1 MADDR
6 AVKAGGASVELSADM
21 TRLMPSLS
29 KAEASMTGWAA
40 RLASRLGVIIGG
52 AVGAAFAK
60 TAVLAAAEQ
69 DKLNISLAGGLAQGG
84 DTSDAGYR
92 RAIKF
97 AEAQARSVLASK
109 ESIQSAMAQAAAQG
123 FLGDRLEDVARA
135 AVGWATTMGT
145 DVPSAMGQV
154 LAGVN
159 GFGRGLTR
167 YGLDLDKVTDKEER
181 LRMLIDASG
190 AGYQRAS
197 IEVQGLSG
205 ALNQS
210 GKAWGEFKERAGT
223 GITVAIGGPETFERI
238 AVAVDGIGVA
248 AQKAG
253 DGFAGMIDV
262 LRGGWYIIDGLGRSI
277 IGITAQLLTLG
288 RFGKE
293 ITKSGISQVMK
304 GSTREMNEAEI
315 RAWMKQNGHTITPE
329 FEAMLQK
336 KFWAGERK
344 PMTGG
349 STGAE
354 RPDRLDG
361 GTSIGT
367 IAAAALPGWRP
378 QLSSIAPAV
387 ATVAREVTKPATADM
402 QQAQLDAL
410 NKIAANTGAPL
421 GAVAE

>member
-29 KAEASMTGWAA
+29 KAEASMTGWAS

-52 AVGAAFAK
+52 AMGAAFAK
-60 TAVLAAAEQ
+60 TSVLAAAEQ

-84 DTSDAGYR
+84 DNSDTGYR
-92 RAIKF
+92 RALKF

-123 FLGDRLEDVARA
+123 FLGDRLEDVTRA

-159 GFGRGLTR
+159 GVGRGLTR

-181 LRMLIDASG
+181 LRLLIDASRG
-190 AGYQRAS
+190 GYQRAA

-205 ALNQS
+205 ALNQT
-210 GKAWGEFKERAGT
+210 GKAWGEFKETFGGALAEELKLVERMNAVSDGLAEQEGFAYGLARALGYVVDKLEQT
-223 GITVAIGGPETFERI
+223 YNFLVGIGKVVSSYTPFGGDRKGGIAQFDK
-238 AVAVDGIGVA
+238 AVAGEMND
-248 AQKAG
+248 AQIRE
-253 DGFAGMIDV
+253 FMRQNGMTEEQ
-262 LRGGWYIIDGLGRSI
+262 
-277 IGITAQLLTLG
+277 ITAAFAKNTFK
-288 RFGKE
+288 R
-293 ITKSGISQVMK
+293 
-304 GSTREMNEAEI
+304 
-315 RAWMKQNGHTITPE
+315 
-329 FEAMLQK
+329 
-336 KFWAGERK
+336 ERK
-344 PMTGG
+344 PATSGMLPHERPERAD
-349 STGAE
+349 TGA
-354 RPDRLDG
+354 
-361 GTSIGT
+361 TIGT

-387 ATVAREVTKPATADM
+387 TPVAREVTKPATADM
-402 QQAQLDAL
+402 QQAQLEAL
-410 NKIAANTGAPL
+410 GKIAANTSAL
-421 GAVAE
+421 AVGAVVE